1 MLAYAFMVAGLYVP
15 YFFIQSYAL
24 ELSIAENMT
33 FNLVAIMNAATFFGR
48 FPYNY
53 LADMYGGITIL
64 VPCCLATALLL
75 FFWRFVHS
83 LPGLIVM
90 SATFSFVTGG
100 LVSMPT
106 VTIANLTRDKSQ
118 YGTRMGMGY
127 TVAAIGALVGNPIAG
142 AARRSGDTGVMERWQ
157 GTWIFAGAC
166 MLVATGLMVWARIL
180 RGGVDWKVK
189 L

>member
-1 MLAYAFMVAGLYVP
+1 MVAGLYVP

-24 ELSIAENMT
+24 ELSIAKT
-33 FNLVAIMNAATFFGR
+33 TSFNLVAIMNAATFFGR

-53 LADMYGGITIL
+53 LADKYGGITIL

-75 FFWRFVHS
+75 FFWRFVHT
-83 LPGLIVM
+83 LPGLIIM

-106 VTIANLTRDKSQ
+106 VTIANLTKNKSE

-142 AARRSGDTGVMERWQ
+142 ATRRSESIDVMERWQ
-157 GTWIFAGAC
+157 GVWIFAGVC
-166 MLVATGLMVWARIL
+166 MLVATGLMVWARVQ
-180 RGGVDWKVK
+180 RGGLNRNIK